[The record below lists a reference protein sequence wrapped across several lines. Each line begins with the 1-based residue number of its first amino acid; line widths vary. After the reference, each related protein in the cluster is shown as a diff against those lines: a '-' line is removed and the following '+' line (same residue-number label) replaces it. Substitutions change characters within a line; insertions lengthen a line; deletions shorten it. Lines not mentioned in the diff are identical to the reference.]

1 MLFFHEL
8 PSTFSFSISL
18 SIILSQIPCE
28 TGMFGNLTKASESR
42 DCYPCPKNTFSSQP
56 GSKACRP
63 CGSSAYADGRA
74 AKCDCIGQ
82 NRMFSLSDGS
92 CYCKSGF
99 VYYDDVDVKKEEG
112 NSDKD
117 CQRIV
122 SFLILFLYL
131 RRLLLSKNAVVLC
144 EA

>member
-1 MLFFHEL
+1 
-8 PSTFSFSISL
+8 
-18 SIILSQIPCE
+18 
-28 TGMFGNLTKASESR
+28 MFGNLTKASESR

-63 CGSSAYADGRA
+63 CGSSAYAEGRA

-99 VYYDDVDVKKEEG
+99 IYYDDVDVKKEEG

-122 SFLILFLYL
+122 SIINSSQRAPSDVDHGQVNLTIA
-131 RRLLLSKNAVVLC
+131 SWHPPN
-144 EA
+144 

>member
-1 MLFFHEL
+1 
-8 PSTFSFSISL
+8 
-18 SIILSQIPCE
+18 
-28 TGMFGNLTKASESR
+28 
-42 DCYPCPKNTFSSQP
+42 
-56 GSKACRP
+56 
-63 CGSSAYADGRA
+63 
-74 AKCDCIGQ
+74 
-82 NRMFSLSDGS
+82 MFSLSDGS